1 LESKDELTPLQT
13 LKALVKIGIPF
24 EQAYAQCWQDVVDKE
39 GRKKP
44 SPNYMSDNHLQAKMN
59 GLKGGRPKTKKI
71 KASDLPKQAAIINRM
86 IIRGFRVGEIADMIG
101 TSQQSVS
108 QAKSKYKLPIK

>member
-1 LESKDELTPLQT
+1 MQT
-13 LKALVKIGIPF
+13 LKALVKMGLPF
-24 EQAYAQCWQDVVDKE
+24 EQAYAQCWQDQLDKE
-39 GRKKP
+39 GRKKT

-59 GLKGGRPKTKKI
+59 GSKGGRPKTKKI

-108 QAKSKYKLPIK
+108 QAKAKYNLPIQ